1 MSLGSLLTALAASL
15 GGVILAQ
22 PHDSTFVELPA
33 PVLTAE
39 SAVMTKRAEPPAPPA
54 AAQNPGYPVVPPPE
68 AASPPDLAMYVG
80 DRQTGPQLELG
91 AFGGGK
97 VNARGL
103 VHLGL
108 GMDF

>member
-1 MSLGSLLTALAASL
+1 MPLGSLLTALAATL
-15 GGVILAQ
+15 GEAILAPPQ
-22 PHDSTFVELPA
+22 TSTFIELPA

-39 SAVMTKRAEPPAPPA
+39 SAVMTKRTAPPA
-54 AAQNPGYPVVPPPE
+54 RPTAVQDPDYPVVSPPNAEP
-68 AASPPDLAMYVG
+68 PPDLAMYVG

-97 VNARGL
+97 VSARGL
-103 VHLGL
+103 VHVGF

>member
-15 GGVILAQ
+15 GGAILAQ
-22 PHDSTFVELPA
+22 PHSSTFVELPA

-39 SAVMTKRAEPPAPPA
+39 SEVMTKRAESPAPQPA
-54 AAQNPGYPVVPPPE
+54 AQDPAYPVVLPPD
-68 AASPPDLAMYVG
+68 AAPPPDLAMYVG

-103 VHLGL
+103 VHVGL